1 MYCSKYVIRFVYSSN
16 VAICFRLLHG
26 PVLEEE
32 SLDVCLVDT
41 HLCLQSIPQLLL
53 NTKEQLDDHIVK
65 PKINDYN
72 IFSDPV
78 LYWSL
83 SLKVVV
89 I

>member
-1 MYCSKYVIRFVYSSN
+1 MLQITAWTSIRRGIIRRLFSRYTSVSPVNSSIAIKY
-16 VAICFRLLHG
+16 
-26 PVLEEE
+26 
-32 SLDVCLVDT
+32 
-41 HLCLQSIPQLLL
+41 
-53 NTKEQLDDHIVK
+53 KEQLDDHIVK